1 MRRTIGS
8 GIAVLLAGI
17 MAACGATRPAKY
29 YELESPPAPAVSF
42 NSVSVSLLVG
52 HLTASHLYRDDR
64 IVYATGS
71 QELGTY
77 QYQRWAEPPTEMIE
91 TMLVRALRASGQYRS
106 VDRLSSS
113 ARGEYIVRGRL
124 DALEEVDRPALAAR
138 FAIELDLYHPKS
150 GATLWSQTYVHDE
163 PVKEKKM
170 AAIVEALNR
179 SVQQGLTQLVA
190 NLGQYLASHPAQ

>member
-1 MRRTIGS
+1 M
-8 GIAVLLAGI
+8 LLAGM

-29 YELESPPAPAVSF
+29 YELEAPLAPAVAS
-42 NSVSVSLLVG
+42 NPLPVSLLVG
-52 HLTASHLYRDDR
+52 HIAASHLYRDDR
-64 IVYATGS
+64 IVYATSG

-124 DALEEVDRPALAAR
+124 DVLEEVDKPALGAR

-150 GATLWSQTYVHDE
+150 GTTVWSQTYTHDE
-163 PVKEKKM
+163 PVNEKQM

-179 SVQQGLTQLVA
+179 NVQQGLAQLVA
-190 NLGQYLASHPAQ
+190 NLGQYLATHPAQ

>member
-1 MRRTIGS
+1 
-8 GIAVLLAGI
+8 VLLAGM
-17 MAACGATRPAKY
+17 MAACGAARPAKY
-29 YELESPPAPAVSF
+29 YELEAPLAPAAAS
-42 NSVSVSLLVG
+42 NPLPVSLLVG
-52 HLTASHLYRDDR
+52 HIAASHLYRDDR
-64 IVYATGS
+64 IVYATRG

-91 TMLVRALRASGQYRS
+91 TMLVRTLRASGQYRS
-106 VDRLSSS
+106 VDRLTSS

-124 DALEEVDRPALAAR
+124 DALEEVDKPALGAR

-150 GATLWSQTYVHDE
+150 GTTVWSQTYTHDE
-163 PVKEKKM
+163 PVNEKQM

-179 SVQQGLTQLVA
+179 NVQQGLAQLVA